1 MNSAN
6 KLYTALYSILAMSI
20 TNLALHACSKEDVDQ
35 VFKSISQPLIV
46 APIKTTSTIYTDSD
60 LLILTEVWKQIAG
73 KHFNVYANRYV
84 KR

>member
-6 KLYTALYSILAMSI
+6 KLYTVLYSILAMSI

-46 APIKTTSTIYTDSD
+46 APIKTISTIYTDSD

-73 KHFNVYANRYV
+73 KQFNVYANRYV